1 METIGKISAW
11 VVGILIADG
20 IVYLIRRRRK

>member
-1 METIGKISAW
+1 METIGKIAAW

-20 IVYLIRRRRK
+20 IAYLIRRGRK